1 MGGQGFG
8 TLCVGASL
16 VRGPRGSP
24 SSQGPLC
31 TLCQGLL
38 SWLSTSAASLDP
50 LKPISR
56 ANWEHWHRE
65 WCPSPGP
72 LGEGLSPE
80 GGGEIEVQ
88 EDQATHP
95 KTPGS

>member
-1 MGGQGFG
+1 MAEASVP
-8 TLCVGASL
+8 CVS
-16 VRGPRGSP
+16 GPAWSEALEALQAPRDH
-24 SSQGPLC
+24 C
-31 TLCQGLL
+31 AHCQGLL
-38 SWLSTSAASLDP
+38 SWLSPSAASLDP

-56 ANWEHWHRE
+56 ASWEHWHRE